1 MKKSKIIV
9 LGCALIG
16 MPLVHAMGNGGF
28 QNHYAQGLRFQNGWP
43 MQGDHYG
50 QFNNLQDLT
59 AYAMRDGAGRA
70 ISDTTRTTIGHGIA
84 FIPSLIKNFGLMW
97 GAFLYKLLYGSRGL
111 SQASLKLI
119 SVEISRVVQP
129 LTTKSY
135 VSTDRVKRMN
145 DIAQDMNNETQ
156 DENWERMKA
165 KTIKVI
171 DAAHSML
178 MTSLPCYDNK
188 FIVSNGL
195 SKLLARCAQ
204 TFSSLDTQ
212 QISRMITTTCNDL
225 TTLKYY
231 ISQSKSLKDVELNT
245 NHIKSWLALNL
256 GNLEQLS
263 ALIEGET
270 GMNLADRNYRNI
282 NNGGQMA
289 MGQHQLSELLAAA
302 AA

>member
-1 MKKSKIIV
+1 MKKIKIIITV
-9 LGCALIG
+9 CALMGIPQASAMNPQYQ
-16 MPLVHAMGNGGF
+16 MPGFRFSNGF
-28 QNHYAQGLRFQNGWP
+28 YP
-43 MQGDHYG
+43 MAGDHYG
-50 QFNNLQDLT
+50 QFNTLQDLAT
-59 AYAMRDGAGRA
+59 HAMRDGAGRA

-119 SVEISRVVQP
+119 SDEISRVVQP

-145 DIAQDMNNETQ
+145 DIAQDMNNETH
-156 DENWERMKA
+156 DDNWERMKI

-212 QISRMITTTCNDL
+212 QISRMITTTCTDL
-225 TTLKYY
+225 TTLKDY
-231 ISQSKSLKDVELNT
+231 INQCKSLKDVELNNT
-245 NHIKSWLALNL
+245 YIKSWLVLIL

-270 GMNLADRNYRNI
+270 SMAPRNYRNT
-282 NNGGQMA
+282 NNSGQMA
-289 MGQHQLSELLAAA
+289 IGQHQLSELLAAA